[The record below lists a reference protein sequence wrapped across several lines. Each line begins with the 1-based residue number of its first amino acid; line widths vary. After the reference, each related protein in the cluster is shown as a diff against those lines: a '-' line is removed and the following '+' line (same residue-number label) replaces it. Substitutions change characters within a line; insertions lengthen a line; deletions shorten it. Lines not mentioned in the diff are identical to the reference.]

1 MARVLKADR
10 SCHSLEDAI
19 QYLSSQMKKRP
30 KLCVLIGSKC
40 KSTEPDHVYL
50 RQIQKEAEKYGVD
63 LAVLE
68 KNVLSPQESLFA
80 AATKAQVIESPDGA
94 MVLSNFPSLKSFP
107 WVSRCDLDRSWALLG
122 EDVLN
127 LSRANYPRFSCTAD
141 AVHQILKHNGVPLAG
156 KKVGV
161 VGRSAKV
168 GLSTALLLMQANATV
183 TIYHSFSD
191 LQGLKNEDIVVS
203 AIGKPKLLTA
213 DFFCEG
219 QTVIDVGI
227 NTDPTTGKICG
238 DVDFDNVVKVLGDKG
253 AITPVPGGVG
263 PLTNTILFSRLF
275 FNAWNNQ
282 KAEERWGTRPTE

>member
-1 MARVLKADR
+1 MAKILKADAACR
-10 SCHSLEDAI
+10 VFEDVI
-19 QYLSSQMKKRP
+19 QDLSSKLKEHP

-50 RQIQKEAEKYGVD
+50 LQIQKQAEKYGVD
-63 LAVLE
+63 LVVLE
-68 KNVLSPQESLFA
+68 KNVLSLQESLFV
-80 AATKAQVIESPDGA
+80 AATTTQVFESLDGM
-94 MVLSNFPSLKSFP
+94 MVLSNFPLLKSFP
-107 WVSRCDLDRSWALLG
+107 GVSRCDLDRSWALLG
-122 EDVLN
+122 EDILN
-127 LSRANYPRFSCTAD
+127 LSPVDYSRFSCTAN
-141 AVHQILKHNGVPLAG
+141 AVYQMLKHNDVPLAG

-203 AIGKPKLLTA
+203 AVGKPKLLTA
-213 DFFCEG
+213 DLFCGG

-227 NTDPTTGKICG
+227 NTDPATGKICG
-238 DVDFDNVVKVLGDKG
+238 DVDFDNVVEVLGDKG
-253 AITPVPGGVG
+253 AITPVPGGIG

-275 FNAWNNQ
+275 SNAWNKQ
-282 KAEERWGTRPTE
+282 KEEER